1 MTVRSERTEQGQSR
15 TLSGV
20 TETTLEPSGL
30 LGYQLRLPSFEGPF
44 DVLLRLVE
52 RNQLP
57 ITDISLVAVTDQFLE
72 YIDGLGGVA
81 PETIAEFASV
91 GARLVLLKSR
101 SLLPRP
107 AVSDD
112 ESPSGE
118 LARQLIE
125 YKEMKR
131 AAAAFAE
138 WDQRGVGA
146 FARASGAVAV
156 PVDQSPPKLA
166 GNEPSSLVKALRRR
180 LSAIPSPREVVAARP
195 LISLAAM
202 IERLLGHLSGRGEQ
216 QFSAVA
222 RECRDHHEIRTAFF
236 AMLILI
242 RRRVIDAD
250 QSAPFEEITFR
261 LRPSTWQH
269 PAEFRAGDVAD
280 D

>member
-1 MTVRSERTEQGQSR
+1 VSEA
-15 TLSGV
+15 
-20 TETTLEPSGL
+20 TLESPGL

-72 YIDGLGGVA
+72 YIEGLGGVV

-107 AVSDD
+107 AISED

-125 YKEMKR
+125 YQEMKR

-138 WDQRGVGA
+138 WDQRGIGA

-156 PVDQSPPKLA
+156 PADQSPPKLA
-166 GNEPSSLVKALRRR
+166 GNEPSSLVRALRRR
-180 LSAIPSPREVVAARP
+180 LAAVPSPREIVAARP

-202 IERLLGHLSGRGEQ
+202 IERLLGQINGRGEQ
-216 QFSAVA
+216 QFSVVA

-236 AMLILI
+236 AVLLLI
-242 RRRVIDAD
+242 RRRVIDAE
-250 QSAPFEEITFR
+250 QAAPFEEITLR
-261 LRPSTWQH
+261 LRPSTWQL
-269 PAEFRAGDVAD
+269 PAEFQAGEAAD